1 MFRLIFHES
10 ISLGEFFSLY
20 FYSFFIFRPLYEA
33 GIVMQNYQ
41 EAKASDTIVKEL
53 LCLGHD
59 DMVDYGDE
67 HLERISDVRFNT
79 VSFGYTPEK
88 QILANTSWQAKT

>member
-1 MFRLIFHES
+1 MFRLVFKEH

-41 EAKASDTIVKEL
+41 EAKASDQIVREL
-53 LCLGHD
+53 LELGHD
-59 DMVDYGDE
+59 DMVSYGDAS
-67 HLERISDVRFNT
+67 LERISDVAFED
-79 VSFGYTPEK
+79 VSFGYTDEHT
-88 QILANTSWQAKT
+88 ILNKISRQAFK